1 MHSVT
6 NEHPHDRVFRPD
18 ELTSVAVLDRHI
30 FWRIGQ
36 DGTNIVKKQIYHNRS
51 RRCFAQEILRLGDI
65 ALLSSK
71 E

>member
-1 MHSVT
+1 M
-6 NEHPHDRVFRPD
+6 
-18 ELTSVAVLDRHI
+18 AVLDRHI

-51 RRCFAQEILRLGDI
+51 RRFFAQEILRLGDI